1 MRPPFQRAG
10 GDRERVA
17 QHEIDGG
24 DGGETRNGSK
34 IELLTI
40 WPARASST
48 KPTTEASEVF
58 LTICTM
64 KPTVGG
70 VAMRSACGRIT

>member
-1 MRPPFQRAG
+1 MK
-10 GDRERVA
+10 
-17 QHEIDGG
+17 
-24 DGGETRNGSK
+24 GSK
-34 IELLTI
+34 IELLMI
-40 WPARASST
+40 CPARASST

-70 VAMRSACGRIT
+70 VAMPHRLRQHDLDHALRRG

>member
-1 MRPPFQRAG
+1 M
-10 GDRERVA
+10 
-17 QHEIDGG
+17 
-24 DGGETRNGSK
+24 
-34 IELLTI
+34 I
-40 WPARASST
+40 WADRASST

-70 VAMRSACGRIT
+70 VAMRMACGSITMRMRWARVSARHSAASHCAFGTDSMQPRQISPR